1 VARQPQ
7 RRGGLVTPR
16 SSSATTY
23 SHSWQRCDGAGRRRC
38 LACFAEGAANPDAM
52 PEATTTRRHSKPS
65 GDPMATRFPMRTMN
79 GAAMEPGG
87 GGLRLAPLLLVDHD
101 GATDQ
106 RIGHISYEGAA
117 PACGDRPPGGGARV
131 AEAGDLGLEPRLVI
145 ACIRLCVKHG
155 VYCIEPLWR
164 IYRST

>member
-1 VARQPQ
+1 
-7 RRGGLVTPR
+7 
-16 SSSATTY
+16 
-23 SHSWQRCDGAGRRRC
+23 
-38 LACFAEGAANPDAM
+38 
-52 PEATTTRRHSKPS
+52 
-65 GDPMATRFPMRTMN
+65 
-79 GAAMEPGG
+79 
-87 GGLRLAPLLLVDHD
+87 LRLAPLLLVDHD

-106 RIGHISYEGAA
+106 RIGHVCYEGAA
-117 PACGDRPPGGGARV
+117 PACGDRPHGGGVRI